1 MRHIQ
6 QHYVSGNAAVIPP
19 VERHRRD
26 SLFPALV
33 IHLDDKEI
41 IPVFQQIAYFCLERS
56 ERALVLRHPL
66 TIEPDLATLADTG
79 EVQDMPAFGLADL
92 EMPGIPDRAFIAPE
106 FGFLGIPVPR
116 DIEFES
122 TVPGILQKLLLV
134 GRSPVLPE
142 LFASTYIVLVYDS
155 GPFTVKRYLL
165 PSIRV
170 GEQE

>member
-1 MRHIQ
+1 M
-6 QHYVSGNAAVIPP
+6 
-19 VERHRRD
+19 
-26 SLFPALV
+26 
-33 IHLDDKEI
+33 
-41 IPVFQQIAYFCLERS
+41 
-56 ERALVLRHPL
+56 LRHPL

-79 EVQDMPAFGLADL
+79 EVQDMPAFGLTGL

-155 GPFTVKRYLL
+155 GPFTVKGNLL